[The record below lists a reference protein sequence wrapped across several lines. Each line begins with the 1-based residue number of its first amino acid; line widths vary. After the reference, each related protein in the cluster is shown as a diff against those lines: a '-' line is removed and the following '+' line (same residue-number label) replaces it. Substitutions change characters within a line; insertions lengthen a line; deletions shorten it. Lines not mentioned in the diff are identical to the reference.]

1 MPVRIRL
8 SRVGTNRKPLFRVVA
23 ATRER
28 AADGHCLEVLGTYNP
43 KLPEKKFTA
52 KKERIEFWLNQGA
65 LPTRIVYQLLKR
77 ECGISPKRI
86 A

>member
-1 MPVRIRL
+1 MAVHIRF
-8 SRVGTNRKPLFRVVA
+8 SRVGAKKQPHFRLVA
-23 ATRER
+23 AQHER
-28 AADGHCLEVLGTYNP
+28 SRDGRCLEVLGTYNP